1 MLSDSPARAQ
11 RLEYKGLPW
20 CNNSVPYWAAWASL
34 ELPLGSA
41 GNGGLGQEQVVL
53 HPGGGGLPR
62 GQGGEAWGRGNH
74 RWGPQGSSLDLISEW
89 GWLPGSFSGRGFF
102 QAGFTGSAHGNRVPL
117 ALSDKLG
124 SEGFSH

>member
-1 MLSDSPARAQ
+1 MLSDSPTRAQ

-53 HPGGGGLPR
+53 HPGRGYSLKAKEGKLGGGETTDGGLR
-62 GQGGEAWGRGNH
+62 GPA
-74 RWGPQGSSLDLISEW
+74 S
-89 GWLPGSFSGRGFF
+89 
-102 QAGFTGSAHGNRVPL
+102 T
-117 ALSDKLG
+117 
-124 SEGFSH
+124 

>member
-20 CNNSVPYWAAWASL
+20 CNNSIPYWAAWASL

-53 HPGGGGLPR
+53 HPGRGLPQ
-62 GQGGEAWGRGNH
+62 GQGGETWGRGNH
-74 RWGPQGSSLDLISEW
+74 RWGPQDSSTDLISEW
-89 GWLPGSFSGRGFF
+89 GWLSGSFSGRSFF
-102 QAGFTGSAHGNRVPL
+102 QADCKGSVHGNRVPPD
-117 ALSDKLG
+117 LSNKLG
-124 SEGFSH
+124 SKGLSH